1 MEFSYKVLKAH
12 KNGLD
17 VSKSKHGLNV
27 SCALDMGSGKIIISL
42 IGKFKNYAGRTR
54 ELGSFLNTSKFSW
67 FNL

>member
-42 IGKFKNYAGRTR
+42 IGKFKKSCWTNMGGG
-54 ELGSFLNTSKFSW
+54 LFSQY
-67 FNL
+67 L